1 MGKFGDS
8 LKRELG
14 KNTGKFVS
22 NKVFGDG
29 HSTPHRVSVSQQKKN
44 AKLEAQLESE
54 RKMVAVEEAKLALE
68 KKKLDREEAA
78 KAAERRAEKIEKLKS
93 EGKDKRALLLEF
105 KVDRWGPWAFGIAL
119 VIFFFSSALTKVE
132 TERLAHEELHE
143 HLRTIETQVLVS
155 IANADF
161 PNALELVEQL
171 NHPSGAQF
179 KNPESTSIWDE
190 TTHYNEFWDKKK
202 VEYRDQILEKMQE

>member
-54 RKMVAVEEAKLALE
+54 RNMVAVEEAKLALE
-68 KKKLDREEAA
+68 KKKLEREEAA

-93 EGKDKRALLLEF
+93 EKSEIANKLKKEKQMGKQ
-105 KVDRWGPWAFGIAL
+105 
-119 VIFFFSSALTKVE
+119 VE
-132 TERLAHEELHE
+132 LN
-143 HLRTIETQVLVS
+143 TQVKKINDK
-155 IANADF
+155 IA
-161 PNALELVEQL
+161 QL
-171 NHPSGAQF
+171 
-179 KNPESTSIWDE
+179 TS
-190 TTHYNEFWDKKK
+190 N
-202 VEYRDQILEKMQE
+202 L